1 MIGKIIFTLLSFL
14 LFAYIFL
21 FKLIK
26 KNDTMY
32 LVIIICQAI
41 GILVNLLQIMFSIL
55 NGVFFTILSYILCI
69 ILPIAVIILELK
81 NINISEMLS
90 IIIAKSLL
98 IFKNRKK
105 AKDVLFNLV
114 TKYDKS
120 YYGHKM
126 LAEIYKEEGGM
137 RKAIDEYVK
146 VLDIR
151 QNDYKSYFKISE
163 LLIDLDKKDE
173 AIEMLKTLLKTKP
186 DMCSASLI
194 LGDLLLEKEN
204 FKDAIN
210 VYTNAVKYNKEN
222 ADLYY
227 NLGIAYSRINEFSI
241 AKKCFSECCNL
252 NSNYYNSYY
261 RLGQIALLY
270 RDINEAEKY
279 FMQSMYGETESKSFY
294 QLAKISMI
302 KNNKVKA
309 AMFLNKSTQIN
320 NEFYKKAM
328 DEPIFLPI
336 KSMIEEPEEVKYI
349 ESKKE
354 KVISDYLDNTYNL
367 TNFLNKKE
375 KKNNKK
381 SN

>member
-163 LLIDLDKKDE
+163 LLIK
-173 AIEMLKTLLKTKP
+173 
-186 DMCSASLI
+186 
-194 LGDLLLEKEN
+194 
-204 FKDAIN
+204 
-210 VYTNAVKYNKEN
+210 
-222 ADLYY
+222 
-227 NLGIAYSRINEFSI
+227 
-241 AKKCFSECCNL
+241 
-252 NSNYYNSYY
+252 
-261 RLGQIALLY
+261 
-270 RDINEAEKY
+270 
-279 FMQSMYGETESKSFY
+279 
-294 QLAKISMI
+294 
-302 KNNKVKA
+302 
-309 AMFLNKSTQIN
+309 
-320 NEFYKKAM
+320 
-328 DEPIFLPI
+328 
-336 KSMIEEPEEVKYI
+336 
-349 ESKKE
+349 
-354 KVISDYLDNTYNL
+354 
-367 TNFLNKKE
+367 
-375 KKNNKK
+375 
-381 SN
+381 